1 MIETL
6 NDCSFTFTKQQ
17 FYCTCNKYE
26 DWKCVTRIISVCV
39 LQDRATFRRLVVK
52 NNAKKR
58 RMYECFIES
67 VPLLKSL
74 EVRKWL
80 YIYSIARHV
89 FSGYV
94 KECQV
99 TLKKNLRMM
108 RPEEM
113 HIRPLTKWSNTYPSF
128 YLIDFWEDED
138 VDVLGAKSFQDGERI
153 IMQVNFTV
161 ALKSSSWKCMNVI
174 GHQHSVYLF

>member
-1 MIETL
+1 MWLKHWMTAASVSQSSNLIVHTTNMKTE
-6 NDCSFTFTKQQ
+6 S
-17 FYCTCNKYE
+17 
-26 DWKCVTRIISVCV
+26 VTRIISVCV

-89 FSGYV
+89 FSGSV

-99 TLKKNLRMM
+99 TLRKNLRMM
-108 RPEEM
+108 RPKEM
-113 HIRPLTKWSNTYPSF
+113 HIISNTYPSF

-138 VDVLGAKSFQDGERI
+138 CWCAGCKIISGWRADDYAGE
-153 IMQVNFTV
+153 
-161 ALKSSSWKCMNVI
+161 LYSCPKK
-174 GHQHSVYLF
+174 

>member
-1 MIETL
+1 MWLKHWMTAASVSQSSNLIVHATNMKTE
-6 NDCSFTFTKQQ
+6 
-17 FYCTCNKYE
+17 
-26 DWKCVTRIISVCV
+26 RIISVCV

-89 FSGYV
+89 FSGSV

-99 TLKKNLRMM
+99 TLRRDAYYTTNEMITYLPIFLSHRFLRGWRLLMCWVQNHFRM
-108 RPEEM
+108 ESGSLCRWTLQLP
-113 HIRPLTKWSNTYPSF
+113 
-128 YLIDFWEDED
+128 
-138 VDVLGAKSFQDGERI
+138 
-153 IMQVNFTV
+153 
-161 ALKSSSWKCMNVI
+161 
-174 GHQHSVYLF
+174 